1 MRLLHVSDW
10 HLGRMNGNTPR
21 REDLEDVLEQT
32 VEAAREFSPD
42 LVVHAGD
49 LFDGPRPAVD
59 DLQLACDTLRRLA
72 EISPV
77 VVLAGNHDSPQLL
90 RFLGGI
96 LAPGRIHFIDVV
108 KTPADG
114 GILDFETKSQQRIR
128 LAPVPFISAH
138 RMVRTFEDP
147 STWTAS
153 YADRLRAI
161 TTVLA
166 DGLTDGAQ
174 PDRDILVFAAHLH
187 VAGAQVT
194 NSERPYTVS
203 DGYAAHASTLPPVS
217 YAAFG
222 HIHRYQA
229 LPQASVTGRYAGSP
243 IPLDFG
249 EEHDEKVCV
258 LVEADPGRPATIVEH
273 AYTIRRPLRRFE
285 GTLEE
290 LTGLCEGMGGAL
302 CQVIVHTEEPARE
315 LALQVQ
321 ELLPEA
327 VLLDVTEVCAAQ
339 QQTGLQLQDLPAETE
354 ASVSELFAE
363 YLAGRGVQSST
374 VQGVL
379 ESFALLQDSAG
390 AHELPE
396 LREQDETAKGETKA
410 AIS

>member
-10 HLGRMNGNTPR
+10 HLGRTNGHTPR
-21 REDLEDVLEQT
+21 REDLADVLDQT
-32 VEAAREFSPD
+32 VEFAREFEPD

-59 DLQLACDTLRRLA
+59 DLQLACDALRQLA
-72 EISPV
+72 ELSPV

-90 RFLGGI
+90 KFLDGI
-96 LAPGRIHFIDVV
+96 LVPGRIHFVEVV

-114 GILDFETKSQQRIR
+114 GILDFETSGGQRIR

-138 RMVRTFEDP
+138 RMVRAFEDP

-153 YADRLRAI
+153 YADRLRLI
-161 TTVLA
+161 TTALAVGLA
-166 DGLTDGAQ
+166 DGSQ
-174 PDRDILVFAAHLH
+174 SDRDILVFAAHLH
-187 VAGAQVT
+187 VAGAHVT

-249 EEHDEKVCV
+249 EEHDEKYCV
-258 LVEADPGRPATIVEH
+258 LIEADPGRPANIVEQ

-285 GTLEE
+285 GTLDE
-290 LTGLCEGMGGAL
+290 LRGLCDGTGSAL

-315 LALQVQ
+315 LAAQVQ

-327 VLLDVTEVCAAQ
+327 VLLDVAEVCAAQ
-339 QQTGLQLQDLPAETE
+339 QRVALELKDLPAETE
-354 ASVSELFAE
+354 ASISELFRE
-363 YLAGRGVQSST
+363 YLSQTGVQTST
-374 VQGVL
+374 VEEVR
-379 ESFALLQDSAG
+379 ESFLLLQDGDDAI
-390 AHELPE
+390 ELPE
-396 LREQDETAKGETKA
+396 LREHREPEKGGAEVA
-410 AIS
+410 VS